1 MSCSHRKHYLI
12 SARDSVSPDRF
23 FYATF
28 APIDG
33 MLAKLW
39 ICVQAP
45 SRCAGGIIRSMREL
59 KALTGLRAIAAIWV
73 LFFHSSFSDLSFVPS
88 FVSSLMSAGFAAVSL
103 FFVLSG
109 FILTYNYFPLED
121 GSQSRTKPGRY
132 FVARFARIYPVY
144 VLAFVLG
151 AIAQGQLLNP
161 ANDPLPPWWLN
172 VDHVFWIAELDVG
185 PRLD

>member
-1 MSCSHRKHYLI
+1 M
-12 SARDSVSPDRF
+12 
-23 FYATF
+23 
-28 APIDG
+28 
-33 MLAKLW
+33 
-39 ICVQAP
+39 QAP

-132 FVARFARIYPVY
+132 FVA
-144 VLAFVLG
+144 AFRPNLPRLRVSVCSRRHCPG
-151 AIAQGQLLNP
+151 AIAQPYQ
-161 ANDPLPPWWLN
+161 
-172 VDHVFWIAELDVG
+172 
-185 PRLD
+185 

>member
-1 MSCSHRKHYLI
+1 MK
-12 SARDSVSPDRF
+12 SASDSVGLAQF

-45 SRCAGGIIRSMREL
+45 SRSAGGIIRSMREL

-88 FVSSLMSAGFAAVSL
+88 FASSLMSAGFAAVSL

-109 FILTYNYFPLED
+109 FILTYNYFPLEE
-121 GSQSRTKPGRY
+121 GSQSRTKPRRY
-132 FVARFARIYPVY
+132 FVARFRPNLPRLRISVCSGCHC
-144 VLAFVLG
+144 AG
-151 AIAQGQLLNP
+151 AIAQPYQ
-161 ANDPLPPWWLN
+161 
-172 VDHVFWIAELDVG
+172 
-185 PRLD
+185 